1 LTKSHSAIQYTLFN
15 VIRLMN
21 YVEHKK
27 HYSQVAFSEKS
38 VTITQIQCVH
48 YYKFARRSGDG
59 SPTLLSSTES
69 LKKTIQAYT
78 TKNNIIGPVT
88 VFSLDL

>member
-1 LTKSHSAIQYTLFN
+1 MLTQSHSVIQYTLIN

-27 HYSQVAFSEKS
+27 HYSQVALSEKS

-48 YYKFARRSGDG
+48 YYKFVRRSADG
-59 SPTLLSSTES
+59 SPTLLSSMYGDNKLCPTLDVKE
-69 LKKTIQAYT
+69 KKTMMLQIKQ
-78 TKNNIIGPVT
+78 
-88 VFSLDL
+88 F